1 VDDRFLILGHPA
13 NLIYAT
19 LDGTG
24 ARSQAFRTLF
34 LQETIRRG
42 VLAPSFVV
50 GTAHD
55 DAAIDDTVNAVGEAL
70 HVYRRALEE
79 GVERYLTGRP
89 VKPVFR
95 PYA

>member
-1 VDDRFLILGHPA
+1 VLVGHPS
-13 NLIYAT
+13 NIVYAT
-19 LDGTG
+19 LDETG
-24 ARSQAFRTLF
+24 ARSQPFRTLF
-34 LQETIRRG
+34 LQEIIRRG

-55 DAAIDDTVNAVGEAL
+55 DAAIDQTVNSVGEAL
-70 HVYRRALEE
+70 RVYMRALED
-79 GVERYLTGRP
+79 GVERYLVGRP